1 MMLTNRRRR
10 ALDIWPG
17 FVDALAALLMVVIFV
32 LLLFSLGQFLLSD
45 ALLGRDEAI
54 DKLRGQMRGLAN
66 VLSQERK
73 DKESLESELTGVN
86 KALESSLLSEDDLR
100 RRLSLMTL
108 EARETE
114 VALAALQVELDTSR
128 TRLSEQLQLVAQHSE
143 TVSSLEAE
151 RDQLEASLQDSEQE
165 AIQARDSSA
174 QLGVRLEALN
184 EQLTRLNSALSVS
197 ESELQDKNLEVE
209 DLGQRLNAALA
220 GKVEELAVYRSEF
233 FGKLRESL
241 QDNADIRVEGDRFV
255 LPSEVL
261 FSSASAT
268 LDVEGQQEIAAVA
281 RTLKSIAAQ
290 IPDDIDWVLRIDGHT
305 DRRPVRKAFPSNW
318 ELSSAR
324 ATSIVKYLVEQ
335 GIPPHRLVAAGFA
348 QYHPLDKGS
357 TAEAYRRNRRIEFK
371 LTSR

>member
-151 RDQLEASLQDSEQE
+151 REQLEASLQDSEQE

-348 QYHPLDKGS
+348 QYHPLDKGN

>member
-54 DKLRGQMRGLAN
+54 DQLRGQMRGLAN

-73 DKESLESELTGVN
+73 DKDSLESELTGVN

-100 RRLSLMTL
+100 QRLSLMTL

-128 TRLSEQLQLVAQHSE
+128 TQLSEQLQLVAQRTE

-151 RDQLEASLQDSEQE
+151 RDQLEESLQDSEQKV
-165 AIQARDSSA
+165 IQARDSSA
-174 QLGVRLEALN
+174 ELGVRLEALN
-184 EQLTRLNSALSVS
+184 EQLMRLNSALSVS
-197 ESELQDKNLEVE
+197 ESELKDKNLEVE
-209 DLGQRLNAALA
+209 DLGQRLNTALA

-241 QDNADIRVEGDRFV
+241 RDNADIRVEGDRFV

-268 LDVEGQQEIAAVA
+268 LDVEGQHEIAAVA

-348 QYHPLDKGS
+348 QYHPLDKGD

-371 LTSR
+371 LTSH

>member
-348 QYHPLDKGS
+348 QYHPLDKGN

>member
-1 MMLTNRRRR
+1 MMITNRRRR

-54 DKLRGQMRGLAN
+54 DQLRGQMRGLAN

-73 DKESLESELTGVN
+73 DKDSLASELTGVN

-100 RRLSLMTL
+100 QRLSLMTL

-128 TRLSEQLQLVAQHSE
+128 TQLSEQLQLVAQRTR

-151 RDQLEASLQDSEQE
+151 RDQLEASLQDSEQQ
-165 AIQARDSSA
+165 AIQARDSSTE
-174 QLGVRLEALN
+174 LGVRLEALN

-197 ESELQDKNLEVE
+197 EGELKDKNLEVE

-268 LDVEGQQEIAAVA
+268 LDVEGRHEIAAVA

-348 QYHPLDKGS
+348 QYHPLDNEN

>member
-54 DKLRGQMRGLAN
+54 DQLRGQMRGLAN

-73 DKESLESELTGVN
+73 DKDSLESELTGVN

-100 RRLSLMTL
+100 QRLSLMTL

-128 TRLSEQLQLVAQHSE
+128 TQLSEQLQLVAQRTE

-151 RDQLEASLQDSEQE
+151 RDQLEVSLQDSEQK

-174 QLGVRLEALN
+174 ELGVRLEALN

-197 ESELQDKNLEVE
+197 EGELKDKNLEVE
-209 DLGQRLNAALA
+209 DLGQRLNTALA

-241 QDNADIRVEGDRFV
+241 RDNADIRVEGDRFV

-268 LDVEGQQEIAAVA
+268 LDVEGQHEIAAVA

-348 QYHPLDKGS
+348 QYHPLDKGD